1 MQQSSPEGTESE
13 FASEPIDRPPSVSS
27 PSQVFKMNAHT
38 HKHLYVHTRVTKSC
52 NFVLNFKLNFH
63 NKFALHFFFHSKNSQ
78 RTPLSNHHQ
87 ESFSPSE
94 PQHSSSPRYQNQRS
108 QQSYEVRCRKAFIFA
123 HRQAISFLCFHLE
136 NHSIELK

>member
-63 NKFALHFFFHSKNSQ
+63 NKFALHFFFIRKIHSALHCRIIIKKASRHPNPNTAP
-78 RTPLSNHHQ
+78 RHDIKINEVSNLM
-87 ESFSPSE
+87 
-94 PQHSSSPRYQNQRS
+94 R
-108 QQSYEVRCRKAFIFA
+108 
-123 HRQAISFLCFHLE
+123 
-136 NHSIELK
+136 